1 MPGYLVHSADVPVV
15 ERGSAAWRVAIDE
28 SCGCPALKQAVV
40 AFAPGRSTLAAEAGR
55 ERSLYVS
62 SGRGSITLD
71 GVEHALEPDTGV
83 YLAPGAV
90 GEVTVTGPEDLVVVA
105 VDAPPPTGIVES
117 ATAPPATVRLEEQ
130 EFLPATAGRTF
141 RYVIDPT
148 TGGRCGF
155 TQFVGEIPPGRAPE
169 HNHTYD
175 EVVYVLAGEG
185 VLHLGE
191 QSRPISAGSCI
202 HLPPLTVHCLEN
214 TGDGSMRVLG
224 VFHPAG
230 DPASR
235 VYTEGES

>member
-1 MPGYLVHSADVPVV
+1 MPGYLVHSADVPASL
-15 ERGSAAWRVAIDE
+15 RGSATWRVAIDE
-28 SCGCPALKQAVV
+28 TCGCPALKQAVI
-40 AFAPGRSTLAAEAGR
+40 AFSPGRTTLAAEAER

-62 SGRGSITLD
+62 SGTGTISID
-71 GVEHALEPDTGV
+71 GTEHELEPDTGV

-90 GEVTVTGPEDLVVVA
+90 GEIVVTGPDDLVVVA
-105 VDAPPPTGIVES
+105 VDAPPPTGLTES
-117 ATAPPATVRLEEQ
+117 ATAPPTTVRLGDQ
-130 EFLPATAGRTF
+130 AFLPATAGRTF

-185 VLHLGE
+185 VLHLDG
-191 QSRPISAGSCI
+191 QSRPIKAGSCI
-202 HLPPLTVHCLEN
+202 HLPPLTLHCVEN
-214 TGDGSMRVLG
+214 TGDGFMRVLG